1 MYRRFRDNNGDI
13 HFLIQGEPQ
22 EDWVEVFV
30 DETMLPD
37 PNYIPPYDARRQV
50 QYPIIANQLDM
61 LWHSIDQ
68 TPALKSQYFDFYE
81 AIKAVKDATPKP

>member
-1 MYRRFRDNNGDI
+1 MHRQFRDNNGDV

-22 EDWVEVFV
+22 EDWVEVFI

-61 LWHSIDQ
+61 LWHELNASGSL
-68 TPALKSQYFDFYE
+68 TTNGEWFNK
-81 AIKAVKDATPKP
+81 IKEVKDNNPKP